1 MTLKIVQIPVGQ
13 MANFTY
19 ILTDEHSGESAV
31 IDPSWELEKIFAIL
45 EKNGWKVKYIINTHT
60 HFDHILGNEQVAAVT
75 GAKIIQHKD
84 STETY
89 DIPVEDGQIIQVGKI
104 MIRIVH
110 TPGHSKDSMS
120 LVVNNELVLTGDTL
134 FVGNCGRVDLPGSDA
149 SEMYDS
155 LFEKIAKLEETL
167 VVYPGHDYGSKKTS
181 TIGEEKR
188 TSTVL
193 KARSRADF
201 VRYMAS
207 ADE

>member
-1 MTLKIVQIPVGQ
+1 

-19 ILTDEHSGESAV
+19 ILTDENSGESAV

-155 LFEKIAKLEETL
+155 LFEKIAKLEESL

>member
-19 ILTDEHSGESAV
+19 ILTDENSGESAV
-31 IDPSWELEKIFAIL
+31 IDPSWELEKIFAFL

-155 LFEKIAKLEETL
+155 LFEKIAKLEESL

>member
-19 ILTDEHSGESAV
+19 ILTDENSGESAV

-120 LVVNNELVLTGDTL
+120 LVVDNELVLTGDTL

-155 LFEKIAKLEETL
+155 LFEKIAKLEESL

>member
-1 MTLKIVQIPVGQ
+1 MVKIMQIPVGQ

-19 ILTDEHSGESAV
+19 ILTDEDNGEAAV
-31 IDPSWELEKIFAIL
+31 IDPSWDLEKIFTIL
-45 EKNGWKVKYIINTHT
+45 KKNGWKVKYIINTHT
-60 HFDHILGNEQVAAVT
+60 HFDHLLGNQQVAAVT
-75 GAKIIQHKD
+75 GAKIIQYKN
-84 STETY
+84 STRPN
-89 DIPVEDGQIIQVGKI
+89 DILVEDGQIISIGKI

-134 FVGNCGRVDLPGSDA
+134 FIGNCGRVDLPGSDA

-155 LFEKIAKLEETL
+155 LFEKIAKLDESL
-167 VVYPGHDYGSKKTS
+167 VVYPGHDYGSKQTS

-188 TSTVL
+188 TNYVL
-193 KARSRADF
+193 KARSRGDF
-201 VRYMAS
+201 VRFMES

>member
-19 ILTDEHSGESAV
+19 ILTDENSGESAV

-75 GAKIIQHKD
+75 GARIIQHKD

-155 LFEKIAKLEETL
+155 LFEKIAKLEESL

>member
-19 ILTDEHSGESAV
+19 ILTDENSGESAV